1 MIETDQDVAPD
12 EFPCLVC
19 IVVRLSA
26 SIHFSPFYY
35 TSSSSLHIHATMGAA
50 LGTRQSTTFILK
62 ALRSETALV
71 MHKIPFHYLLIGS
84 RTCNA

>member
-19 IVVRLSA
+19 IVVR
-26 SIHFSPFYY
+26 IRFPPFYY
-35 TSSSSLHIHATMGAA
+35 TSPSSLHIHATMGAA